1 MGSLLENCKCLPTS
15 DVTPEVALNP
25 DQGSGIKETKTRRNS
40 RVRYRNSAVNAAKA
54 AYYTGHKSWP
64 DMEKLACLRS
74 KISVRLEKCRKFNIG
89 GD

>member
-25 DQGSGIKETKTRRNS
+25 DHGSGIKETKSRRNS
-40 RVRYRNSAVNAAKA
+40 RVKYWNSEVNAARA
-54 AYYTGHKSWP
+54 DDSTGHKCWP
-64 DMEKLACLRS
+64 DTETLTCLCS
-74 KISVRLEKCRKFNIG
+74 KISVHLGKYRKFNIG